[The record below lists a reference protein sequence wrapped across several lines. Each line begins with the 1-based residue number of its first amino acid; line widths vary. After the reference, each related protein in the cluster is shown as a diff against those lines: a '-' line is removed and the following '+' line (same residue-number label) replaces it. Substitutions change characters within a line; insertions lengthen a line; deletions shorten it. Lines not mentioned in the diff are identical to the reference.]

1 MKSPAF
7 LSEIILLRR
16 IFCHEEAGMLFGLTQ
31 NGKVFFHAKAD
42 GTVFVRPGGDGMGN
56 GWWGGFIGWWW
67 GRILFRIF
75 FGNNHR
81 FLDDLSMIDSK
92 MEHDLR
98 TIYGQKQLN
107 FNRLWDKS

>member
-1 MKSPAF
+1 MKFPTF
-7 LSEIILLRR
+7 LSEIILLRKKKPW

-67 GRILFRIF
+67 GRIF
-75 FGNNHR
+75 FG
-81 FLDDLSMIDSK
+81 FFSEIITDFWMI
-92 MEHDLR
+92 
-98 TIYGQKQLN
+98 
-107 FNRLWDKS
+107 